1 MPLRV
6 FPAPLSRIGWSALL
20 CAIAVSACA
29 TQHDSPAKA
38 KENAAMTAESPTVA
52 EPVAFGAKDLSKRVL
67 ALIEGIRDIRDI
79 SPESIEKLTGLKIE
93 VNPKDSND
101 YGTTGKLTD
110 TWYYGL
116 RSMSPDAS
124 DKPNRLLFEL
134 NDQTD
139 TDADMSP
146 VCVPI
151 EDYSQALTAAGFA
164 SRKMRNR
171 LDTQDYWEFTRG
183 DVGAT
188 VYVRGKSDPHDAQT
202 CVSMVII
209 ETYL

>member
-1 MPLRV
+1 
-6 FPAPLSRIGWSALL
+6 
-20 CAIAVSACA
+20 
-29 TQHDSPAKA
+29 
-38 KENAAMTAESPTVA
+38 MTAESPVAA
-52 EPVAFGAKDLSKRVL
+52 EPTALDAKELSKRVL
-67 ALIEGIRDIRDI
+67 ALIVGIRDIRDI
-79 SPESIEKLTGLKIE
+79 TPESIAKMTGLKIE
-93 VNPKDSND
+93 TNPQDSND
-101 YGTTGKLTD
+101 YGISGKLTD

-124 DKPNRLLFEL
+124 DKPNRVLFQL

-151 EDYSQALTAAGFA
+151 EDYSQALTAAGFV

-183 DVGAT
+183 NVGAT
-188 VYVRGKSDPHDAQT
+188 VYVRGKSDPRDAQT

>member
-1 MPLRV
+1 
-6 FPAPLSRIGWSALL
+6 LL

-29 TQHDSPAKA
+29 TQHDSLAKA
-38 KENAAMTAESPTVA
+38 KENAVMTAESPVAA
-52 EPVAFGAKDLSKRVL
+52 EPIALDAKELSKRVL
-67 ALIEGIRDIRDI
+67 ALIAGIRDIRDI
-79 SPESIEKLTGLKIE
+79 TPESIAKMTGLKIE
-93 VNPKDSND
+93 TNPQDGND
-101 YGTTGKLTD
+101 YGISGKLTE

-124 DKPNRLLFEL
+124 DKPNRVLFQL

-151 EDYSQALTAAGFA
+151 EDYSQTLTAAGFA

-171 LDTQDYWEFTRG
+171 LNTQDYWEFTRG
-183 DVGAT
+183 NVGAT
-188 VYVRGKSDPHDAQT
+188 VYVRGKSDPQDAQT

-209 ETYL
+209 ETQL

>member
-6 FPAPLSRIGWSALL
+6 FAAPLCSIGLPALL

-29 TQHDSPAKA
+29 TQHESSVPA
-38 KENAAMTAESPTVA
+38 KENAAMTAESSVVA
-52 EPVAFGAKDLSKRVL
+52 ESAAIGAQELSRRVL
-67 ALIEGIRDIRDI
+67 ALIESIRDIRDI
-79 SPESIEKLTGLKIE
+79 SPEKIQNITGLKVE
-93 VNPKDSND
+93 VNPQDGND
-101 YGTTGKLTD
+101 YGATGKLTD

-124 DKPNRLLFEL
+124 DKPNRLLFQL
-134 NDQTD
+134 NDQTQ

-151 EDYSQALTAAGFA
+151 EDYSRTLTAAGFA

-188 VYVRGKSDPHDAQT
+188 VYVRGKSDPQDAQT

-209 ETYL
+209 ETYI

>member
-1 MPLRV
+1 
-6 FPAPLSRIGWSALL
+6 
-20 CAIAVSACA
+20 
-29 TQHDSPAKA
+29 
-38 KENAAMTAESPTVA
+38 MTAGSPIAA
-52 EPVAFGAKDLSKRVL
+52 EPVALGAKDLSKRVI
-67 ALIEGIRDIRDI
+67 ALIEGIRSVRDI
-79 SPESIEKLTGLKIE
+79 SPESIEKITGLKVEI
-93 VNPKDSND
+93 NPLDSND

-124 DKPNRLLFEL
+124 DKPNRLLFQL

-139 TDADMSP
+139 ADADMSP

-171 LDTQDYWEFTRG
+171 LNTQDYWEFTRG
-183 DVGAT
+183 NVGAT
-188 VYVRGKSDPHDAQT
+188 VYVRGKSDSHDAQT

-209 ETYL
+209 ETQL

>member
-1 MPLRV
+1 MRV
-6 FPAPLSRIGWSALL
+6 FPAPFPRIGWSALL
-20 CAIAVSACA
+20 CAIAISACA
-29 TQHDSPAKA
+29 TQYDSPAKA
-38 KENAAMTAESPTVA
+38 KENAAMTAESPVAA
-52 EPVAFGAKDLSKRVL
+52 EPTALDAKELSKRVL
-67 ALIEGIRDIRDI
+67 ALIAGIRDIRDI
-79 SPESIEKLTGLKIE
+79 TPESIAKMTGLKIE
-93 VNPKDSND
+93 TNPQDSND
-101 YGTTGKLTD
+101 YGISGKLTD

-124 DKPNRLLFEL
+124 DKPNRVLFQL

-151 EDYSQALTAAGFA
+151 EDYSRTLTAAGFA

-171 LDTQDYWEFTRG
+171 LNTQDYWEFTRG
-183 DVGAT
+183 NVGAT
-188 VYVRGKSDPHDAQT
+188 VYVRGKSDPQDAQT

-209 ETYL
+209 ETQL